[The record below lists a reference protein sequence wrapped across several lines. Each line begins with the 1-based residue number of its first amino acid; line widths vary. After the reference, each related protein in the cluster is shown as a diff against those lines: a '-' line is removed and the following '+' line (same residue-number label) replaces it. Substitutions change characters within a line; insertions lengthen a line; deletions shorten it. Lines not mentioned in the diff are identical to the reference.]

1 MAELIV
7 SAEARGQLAAIARVR
22 WQLFVNSLRT
32 MRGRLEMVS
41 HIFIG
46 FSFAIGAVGGA
57 VALGAGAYF
66 LLLRDRTEW
75 IAFLLWP
82 ILLFWQLFPVVATAF
97 TETFDSSNLL
107 RFPLSYPSFFM
118 VRLVYGSLDPAT
130 ALGIVWLLG
139 LWAGVA
145 ATDRRLALPSALALL
160 TFAMLNIVLARMI
173 FAWVE
178 RWLARRRTREIMGVL
193 FFFLIISFQFI
204 GPLTARFNRGAHP
217 EMTRLVETLMPI
229 ERALPPGL
237 VASAIAQF
245 SRADFVAGFGSFA
258 LLWAYPVAF
267 SWLLNVRILA
277 QYRGESL
284 SEGVA
289 RVGPASRRE
298 RLPARAG
305 WDVPLVSGPTAAIF
319 EKEWRYLS
327 RSGPMLFTLFMP
339 LIILVIFRLSSFK
352 SGGGSFMKAAP
363 DFAFPIGAAYALL
376 MLTNLV
382 YNNFG
387 ADGGSIQFWFV
398 SPVRFR
404 EIVRA
409 KNLVHSTVLA
419 GELVLVWVVVSFIFR
434 PPSLAYTLATVA
446 AVLFATPVNLLVG
459 NLLSI
464 YTPKKFDFG
473 TFGKQRA
480 ASTTAFASFLVQAAV
495 FGVAAFSFVLGRFLG
510 GLWVATLILLA
521 LAGIAFACYGVVL
534 RRVDAIA
541 FQRRETLI
549 SELSRA

>member
-1 MAELIV
+1 MAGLIF
-7 SAEARGQLAAIARVR
+7 SAEARGQFGAIALVR

-41 HIFIG
+41 RIFIG

-57 VALGAGAYF
+57 IAVGALAYF
-66 LLLRDRTEW
+66 FLLRDHTEW

-97 TETFDSSNLL
+97 TEAFDSSNLL
-107 RFPLSYPSFFM
+107 RFPLSYPSFFL

-130 ALGIVWLLG
+130 ALGSIWLLG
-139 LWAGVA
+139 LWAGVSA
-145 ATDRRLALPSALALL
+145 ADTRLLFPSALVLVA
-160 TFAMLNIVLARMI
+160 FAVLNVLLARMI

-193 FFFLIISFQFI
+193 FFFVIISFQFI
-204 GPLTARFNRGAHP
+204 GPLSARFSHGAYP
-217 EMTRLVETLMPI
+217 AVARFGETLMPL
-229 ERALPPGL
+229 ERTLPPGL
-237 VASAIAQF
+237 VASTIAEF
-245 SRADFVAGFGSFA
+245 WHAGAGSGFESFA
-258 LLWAYPVAF
+258 LLCIYPVAF
-267 SWLLNVRILA
+267 FWLLNVRMRA
-277 QYRGESL
+277 QYRGENL

-289 RVGPASRRE
+289 SIERASKKE
-298 RLPARAG
+298 KLPARAG
-305 WDVPLVSGPTAAIF
+305 WDLPMVSGPTAAIF
-319 EKEWRYLS
+319 EKEWHYLS

-339 LIILVIFRLSSFK
+339 LIILLIFRMTPSK
-352 SGGGSFMKAAP
+352 SGGGSFMNSAP
-363 DFAFPIGAAYALL
+363 DFVFPMGAAYALL

-387 ADGGSIQFWFV
+387 ADGGGIQVWFV

-419 GELVLVWVVVSFIFR
+419 GELILVWVAVSFIFR
-434 PPSLAYTLATVA
+434 PPTLGYTVATIA
-446 AVLFATPVNLLVG
+446 AVLFAAPVNFLVG

-473 TFGKQRA
+473 TFGRQRA
-480 ASTTAFASFLVQAAV
+480 ANTTAFASLIVQAV
-495 FGVAAFSFVLGRFLG
+495 TFGLVVLSFVAGRVLG
-510 GLWVATLILLA
+510 GLWVTTLILLA
-521 LAGIAFACYGVVL
+521 LSVIAFVCYAVVL
-534 RRVDAIA
+534 RRLDAIA
-541 FQRRETLI
+541 LQRRETLI